1 MPTTRAHP
9 GPRLAAGRLPLLG
22 GAAVALVAGLF
33 GGVALLVAW
42 LPAPAAFTEQ
52 HGPLMALGFL
62 GTLISLERAV
72 ALRRLWG
79 YAAPA
84 LSAFGAVA
92 LAAGA
97 EQAGKAALTAAAGW
111 LVAVYVALLGRRVSR
126 ETLMQLAGALA
137 WFGGGLL
144 WLAGRPIPELVV
156 WFAAFHVLTIAAER
170 LELAHVVFLRP
181 GAWGGLVAAAALV
194 GGGAL
199 VSLAGPAMGARTA
212 GAGMVLVA
220 VWLAWRDVARHT
232 VRGSGL
238 PRYAAV
244 CLLAGYAW
252 LGVAGVLWAATGL
265 SSGRY
270 LYDAAL
276 HALFL
281 GFVMSMVFGHAPVIL
296 PAVLRVRLPYRP
308 VLYAPLTLLHVA
320 VAARVAGD
328 LAALDAV
335 RTLGGV
341 LAVFSL
347 LLFAGC
353 AVAASRSRSGHDK
366 EVPAVNPVE
375 IRKGPGAPSTP
386 PQRPRASWH
395 LRANAIVVGWLA
407 LAVAVA
413 LAGDVLPAPRWLLIH
428 VFLLGGVSTAILIWS
443 EHFTVA
449 LLRTRTPAQTASL
462 ARLALLNAATIAI
475 LYGVAAGPWQLAAA
489 GAGVVV
495 VVVLW
500 HAYVLVAL
508 LRRALP
514 GRFGHVIG
522 WYVSAAG
529 ALAAGGVLG
538 GLLAA
543 HVPHAD
549 AHERMQA
556 AHAEVNLLGWVGLTV
571 LGTLFTLW
579 PTVLRTRMPGRT
591 RRASR
596 IGLWL
601 AAPGLAVTVAGL
613 LTGWRWAALAG
624 LAAYAAGT
632 VAALAPL
639 AEAVRRRR
647 PHTGAAWTMGAGVV
661 WFGIALVANLAIV
674 ATRPAAEVTAGL
686 DPLLPLVL
694 AGFVAQVLLGS
705 LLHLLP
711 AVLGGGPARFK
722 ENAALLERG
731 WAVRLAAFNLG
742 VPLLALPVPAP
753 LRLLGWA
760 LVLAATAAFVTL
772 ATIALTRSRALG
784 RTRPAAEKTTVTTP
798 GHGPTG
804 GGAMP
809 LIGPGG
815 GVMSPIGPSGATAL
829 IGPSGA
835 TPLMG
840 PGGGATTRPGP
851 GGGAIAGGA
860 SADGASRSASA
871 GDASRGA
878 SIGGAT
884 AADAAPGAAPGAA
897 AGASGGDGDGDGTG
911 GGWLRAWPG
920 LAGVVAGILLTAA
933 AVVVSTTGGEGTA
946 ERVTATGA
954 RTVEVTLAG
963 MSIRPSVIEA
973 APGTV
978 LTLRVTN
985 TDAQRHD
992 LRLATGER
1000 TPLLGRG
1007 ESATLTLP
1015 PLAEAVDGWCTV
1027 AGHRAAGMTM
1037 RVVPAGTAHGGHA
1050 TGGDTGGDTAA
1061 PARLD
1066 LSAPM
1071 SPEWTPHDATLK
1083 PAPGG
1088 VEHQVEIRVDDQA
1101 VQEVA
1106 PGVRQRVWT
1115 FNGKVPGPVL
1125 RGKVG
1130 DTFTVTFVNGGTMG
1144 HGIDFHA
1151 GANAPDEVMRTIE
1164 PGERLTYRFR
1174 AGHAGAWLYHCST
1187 MPMTQHIANGMYGAV
1202 VIDPPELPEVDR
1214 EYLLVQGEL
1223 HLGEPGSDA
1232 QVAKIREGRPD
1243 GWMFNGTA
1251 AGYDHAPL
1259 AAKAGE
1265 RVRIWAVA
1273 AGPSS
1278 GTALHVV
1285 GAPFDTIY
1293 KEGAYRLRKDDA
1305 GGAQVLDLA
1314 PAQGGFAELVF
1325 PEAGTYPVVDHT
1337 MRQAEAGAH
1346 GLFKVSAR

>member
-1 MPTTRAHP
+1 MPKTRAHP
-9 GPRLAAGRLPLLG
+9 GHQVAAGRLPMLA
-22 GAAVALVAGLF
+22 GAAVALLAGML
-33 GGVALLVAW
+33 GGVALLIVQV
-42 LPAPAAFTEQ
+42 PSPAAFMEQ
-52 HGPLMALGFL
+52 HGPLMVLGFL

-84 LSAFGAVA
+84 LSALGAVA

-97 EQAGKAALTAAAGW
+97 ERAGQVALTAAGGW
-111 LVAVYVALLGRRVSR
+111 LVAVYVALLGRRVGR

-144 WLAGRPIPELVV
+144 WLAGRPIGELVV
-156 WFAAFHVLTIAAER
+156 WFAAFLVLTIAAER
-170 LELAHVVFLRP
+170 LELAHVSFLRS
-181 GAWGGLVAAAALV
+181 GASGGLVAAV
-194 GGGAL
+194 SVIGAGTL
-199 VSLAGPAMGARTA
+199 VSLAAPGAGARTA

-220 VWLAWRDVARHT
+220 VWLAWHDVARRT
-232 VRGSGL
+232 IRGAGL
-238 PRYAAV
+238 PRYAAA

-252 LGVAGVLWAATGL
+252 LGVAGALWAATGL

-281 GFVMSMVFGHAPVIL
+281 GFVISMVFGHAPVIL

-308 VLYAPLTLLHVA
+308 ILYAPLALLHLA

-328 LAALDAV
+328 LAAANPV

-341 LAVFSL
+341 LAVFAL
-347 LLFAGC
+347 LLFAGS
-353 AVAASRSRSGHDK
+353 AVVASRSRTGHDR
-366 EVPAVNPVE
+366 EVPAVDPVE
-375 IRKGPGAPSTP
+375 VRTP
-386 PQRPRASWH
+386 PSAPPRPRASWH
-395 LRANAIVVGWLA
+395 LRANAIVIAWLG
-407 LAVAVA
+407 LTVAVA
-413 LAGDVLPAPRWLLIH
+413 LAGDALPAPRWLLIH
-428 VFLLGGVSTAILIWS
+428 VFLLGAVSTAILIWS

-449 LLRTRTPAQTASL
+449 LLRARTPAQRASL
-462 ARLALLNAATIAI
+462 TRLALLNAATVSVLA
-475 LYGVAAGPWQLAAA
+475 GVAIGPWQLAAA

-495 VVVLW
+495 GVVLW
-500 HAYVLVAL
+500 HAYALIRL

-543 HVPHAD
+543 HVTHGET
-549 AHERMQA
+549 HEHLHA
-556 AHAEVNLLGWVGLTV
+556 AHAQVNLLGWVGLTV

-579 PTVLRTRMPGRT
+579 PTVLRTRMPDRT
-591 RRASR
+591 RQASR

-601 AAPGLAVTVAGL
+601 AAPGLAMTAGGL
-613 LTGWRWAALAG
+613 LAGWRWAALAG

-639 AEAVRRRR
+639 AEAVRARR

-661 WFGIALVANLAIV
+661 WFQIALVMNLAIV
-674 ATRPAAEVTAGL
+674 ATRPPGEIADAL

-722 ENAALLERG
+722 ANAALLERG
-731 WAVRLAAFNLG
+731 WAVRLGAFNLG
-742 VPLLALPVPAP
+742 VPLLALPVPVP

-760 LVLAATAAFVTL
+760 LVLAAAAAFVAL
-772 ATIALTRSRALG
+772 AAIALTRSRTAPK
-784 RTRPAAEKTTVTTP
+784 PAVPATV
-798 GHGPTG
+798 
-804 GGAMP
+804 
-809 LIGPGG
+809 
-815 GVMSPIGPSGATAL
+815 
-829 IGPSGA
+829 
-835 TPLMG
+835 
-840 PGGGATTRPGP
+840 
-851 GGGAIAGGA
+851 GA
-860 SADGASRSASA
+860 SAG
-871 GDASRGA
+871 GLT
-878 SIGGAT
+878 IGRR
-884 AADAAPGAAPGAA
+884 PGTTTL
-897 AGASGGDGDGDGTG
+897 GGPPPAG
-911 GGWLRAWPG
+911 GGTPG
-920 LAGVVAGILLTAA
+920 GPPEAGGPTRGGGRQGRPALAGLVAGILLTAA
-933 AVVVSTTGGEGTA
+933 AVVVSTTGGASPA
-946 ERVTATGA
+946 EQVTATGA
-954 RTVEVTLAG
+954 RTVEVTLVG

-985 TDAQRHD
+985 VDAQRHD

-1007 ESATLTLP
+1007 ESATLTLQ
-1015 PLAEAVDGWCTV
+1015 PLAETIDGWCTV

-1037 RVVPAGTAHGGHA
+1037 RIVPTGADAHPGHH
-1050 TGGDTGGDTAA
+1050 TTGGDTA
-1061 PARLD
+1061 RLD
-1066 LSAPM
+1066 LHAPM
-1071 SPEWTPHDATLK
+1071 SPGWKPYDATLK

-1088 VEHQVEIRVDDQA
+1088 TEHQVEIRVEDDV

-1115 FNGKVPGPVL
+1115 FNGTVPGPVL

-1130 DTFTVTFVNGGTMG
+1130 DVFTVTFVNNGTMG

-1151 GANAPDEVMRTIE
+1151 GANAPDQVMRTID

-1174 AGHAGAWLYHCST
+1174 ADHAGAWLYHCST

-1202 VIDPPELPEVDR
+1202 VIDPPDLPEVDR

-1259 AAKAGE
+1259 EAKAGE
-1265 RVRIWAVA
+1265 RVRIWSVA

-1278 GTALHVV
+1278 GTSLHVV

-1305 GGAQVLDLA
+1305 GGAQALDLA

-1325 PEAGTYPVVDHT
+1325 PEPGTYPVVDHT

-1346 GLFKVSAR
+1346 GLFKVTAR